1 MERAKGN
8 VTGTPV
14 LECRNVGRT
23 FEGRGGSGKNEVL
36 RGVNFEV
43 HENEFLVLFG
53 AGQCGKTTLLNILA
67 GLDMPTEGEVY
78 TRGQKVT
85 GPAPERGVVYQKTSL
100 FPWMTVQK
108 NVEYGLKQQKME
120 KSARAETARKY
131 LNVVGLDGFADAYP
145 KELSG
150 GMKQRVAIA
159 RALAANPESLLLD
172 EPFGALDTQTRSH
185 MQELTLDV
193 WRQYPKTIVMVTHD
207 IEEAIFMADRIVVMR
222 ARPGSVKEIIDVNL
236 PRDRDFYIK
245 SDPAFLDY
253 KRHINELIYEESL
266 KLEQEA
272 LGA

>member
-1 MERAKGN
+1 MAASVHYQIEN
-8 VTGTPV
+8 VTKQFPMRKGTLQALDPV
-14 LECRNVGRT
+14 SLEIYQ
-23 FEGRGGSGKNEVL
+23 
-36 RGVNFEV
+36 
-43 HENEFLVLFG
+43 NEFVAILG
-53 AGQCGKTTLLNILA
+53 TSGCGKSTLLRMLA
-67 GLDMPTEGEVY
+67 GFTAPT
-78 TRGQKVT
+78 TGQILSHGVPIT
-85 GPAPERGVVYQKTSL
+85 GPGKDRGMVFQSYTL

-222 ARPGSVKEIIDVNL
+222 ARPGSIKEIIDVDL